1 MLCGYKQPPYA
12 LEHANAAWCKL
23 TGFTPLMIKGS
34 YGLEILKVFLLSHS
48 LLIMTSHN
56 RSEQQHRSPL
66 QMSLSISFWFNY
78 TLTHTIMCCLFCVAR
93 LYSRTSFMYFCAHKQ
108 TYNYTTIAGPAHW
121 RECCRKSVG
130 HKRKTNYCHPLHWY
144 IYTHLKAVAIFFFD
158 FPLLQKK
165 IICAL
170 KSTRTQKM
178 KNTV

>member
-144 IYTHLKAVAIFFFD
+144 IYTHLKAVAIFFFH
-158 FPLLQKK
+158 LLQKI

-170 KSTRTQKM
+170 KSTWTQKM